1 MIVTRLRSCVPILAA
16 LVTLAANRPAI
27 GYIDLRQIVAAHP
40 LHGVLAAY
48 DREIAALKSTQRI
61 ADLRDPEGSADHAAA
76 AVQRDANAA
85 RLQVAR
91 IAQAGQQDRAHERD
105 AIAAAVASERE
116 GDRGVRAY
124 RATLA
129 RATTA
134 NARGYADAI
143 AQRTARALRAREQ
156 QLHEKELTLAFDL
169 ARRNAAKRLTLR
181 LKLQDLHLDH
191 AQRAKLQAQIAAL
204 NAGESSQV
212 ASMRRN
218 DDVTL
223 EAYRRELQGQAD
235 AANAQ
240 MASRLRT
247 TADVN
252 LGLRLQV
259 LRAASQAA
267 FPPGVGPRLSSF
279 ASSYRLANDA
289 SSIDASLRG
298 TQTDLRGAFGRVI
311 DADRSSAANTSHQIQ
326 ALEDNRAALYR
337 SMLTQIREEAQRL
350 ARERHLSK
358 VIISAQ
364 RPPGSVDLTSAL
376 RAGLTRF
383 WKS

>member
-1 MIVTRLRSCVPILAA
+1 MV
-16 LVTLAANRPAI
+16 
-27 GYIDLRQIVAAHP
+27 GYVDLRQIVATHP
-40 LHGVLAAY
+40 VHGVLAAY

-61 ADLRDPEGSADHAAA
+61 ADLRNPASSADHAAA

-91 IAQAGQQDRAHERD
+91 IARARLQDRAHERD
-105 AIAAAVASERE
+105 AIAAAVASERA
-116 GDRGVRAY
+116 GDRGVGAY

-134 NARGYADAI
+134 NARGYAGAI
-143 AQRTARALRAREQ
+143 AQRSERALRAREQ

-181 LKLQDLHLDH
+181 LKLQDLHLDR
-191 AQRAKLQAQIAAL
+191 ARRAKLQAQLAAL

-212 ASMRRN
+212 AAMRRN

-235 AANAQ
+235 AADAQ
-240 MASRLRT
+240 MAARLRT
-247 TADVN
+247 TAGAN

-267 FPPGVGPRLSSF
+267 LPPGVGPRLNSF
-279 ASSYRLANDA
+279 ASSYRLTNDA
-289 SSIDASLRG
+289 SSINANLRDA
-298 TQTDLRGAFGRVI
+298 QTDLRGAFGRVI
-311 DADRSSAANTSHQIQ
+311 DADRSSAAKTSRQIQ
-326 ALEDNRAALYR
+326 VLEDNRAALYR
-337 SMLTQIREEAQRL
+337 SMLGQIREEAQRL
-350 ARERHLSK
+350 ARERRLSN

-376 RAGLTRF
+376 RARLTRF